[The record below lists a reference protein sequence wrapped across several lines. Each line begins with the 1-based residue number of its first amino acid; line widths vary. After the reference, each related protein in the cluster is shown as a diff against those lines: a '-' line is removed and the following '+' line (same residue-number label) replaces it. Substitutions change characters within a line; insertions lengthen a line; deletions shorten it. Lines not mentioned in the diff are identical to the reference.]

1 MVKAKN
7 NSSDSDT
14 VTTIM
19 SGIPAHMAV
28 QERQQQPINELEAV
42 VQSNS
47 RNCGGGRGGGSGGS
61 GRSWR
66 QEAGGRRQEA
76 GGRRQEAGGGQ
87 GGSGSRIYRPK
98 SDGPLNRIKTGQYY
112 GNDNHCWSHHGYD
125 VAKNHDSKTCE
136 CKWRHANHQ
145 EAATGANPMGGS
157 PKDKEF
163 SKMEGLMVLGATS
176 D

>member
-76 GGRRQEAGGGQ
+76 VKEVV
-87 GGSGSRIYRPK
+87 
-98 SDGPLNRIKTGQYY
+98 
-112 GNDNHCWSHHGYD
+112 
-125 VAKNHDSKTCE
+125 VAESTDLRVMVHSTESKQDSIMAMITTVG
-136 CKWRHANHQ
+136 HI
-145 EAATGANPMGGS
+145 
-157 PKDKEF
+157 
-163 SKMEGLMVLGATS
+163 MVMM
-176 D
+176 

>member
-76 GGRRQEAGGGQ
+76 GGRRQEAV
-87 GGSGSRIYRPK
+87 K
-98 SDGPLNRIKTGQYY
+98 EVV
-112 GNDNHCWSHHGYD
+112 
-125 VAKNHDSKTCE
+125 VAESTDLRVMVHSTESKQDSIMAMITTVG
-136 CKWRHANHQ
+136 HI
-145 EAATGANPMGGS
+145 
-157 PKDKEF
+157 
-163 SKMEGLMVLGATS
+163 MVMM
-176 D
+176 